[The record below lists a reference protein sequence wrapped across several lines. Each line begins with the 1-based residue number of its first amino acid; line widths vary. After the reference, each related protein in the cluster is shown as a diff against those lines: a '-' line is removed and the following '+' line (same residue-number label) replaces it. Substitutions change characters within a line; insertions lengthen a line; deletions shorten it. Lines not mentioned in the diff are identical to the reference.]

1 VTYQDYVSQRG
12 KYGRKSSVSP
22 ETKAYVQ
29 WSKAKREAD
38 EKRPTPVEW
47 ALNLLSIGNNISANT
62 TENIMQ
68 SFRGQKVPFS
78 EYMKDILTSFTP
90 EGEKS
95 FRNVFWGDE
104 EDSSYK
110 GMFGS
115 GGIKGNEGKP
125 GSKAFRWATGTLAD
139 IVLDPA
145 NYVSFGATNAAKAA
159 ASASAEMRM
168 IARAA
173 NPVID
178 FSLFREGFDR
188 DFLEKLSSAGK
199 SKEAIAYAQKWAKD
213 GTFAKEYSRYY
224 REALRKSKDELKSE
238 FLKALDK
245 KPYNPQGELVNA
257 RISGWADTYDAALS
271 KRIEELTKKGDYSRY
286 RHVKGASSERSLS
299 TVIGNESE
307 ALRKLLI
314 DKTKG
319 KKDFLTQNRSQ
330 IEDAAQEVVR
340 KKLSGQKDVL
350 AGIKNPRIRELF
362 SGDKGL
368 LSHLE
373 SSDLYSKIDLKAW
386 DNPFS
391 VLDHAGESAFKLF
404 RKELS
409 SNTHEGFNSAMKQ
422 WDAFKAAL
430 GSKQAP
436 LSKKGTT
443 YSDAWWSL
451 MNTTAIG
458 RVRRLLGF
466 SNPYET
472 MLKIKARD
480 AAESSQYSIQKSVKE
495 IKERLSG
502 FSDEDKQE
510 YVYLKSLKEKIG
522 QRAKYAD
529 MDFTTFI
536 RATADKVRAVTGQ
549 NIDITDENLEA
560 LSRLD
565 KEVGSVF
572 ENLKQAEDV
581 WASLGYS
588 DEISSLPDYLT
599 FVSQGAFK
607 APIGP
612 GKKIGTASQAFT
624 KTKKKGLFRSIEAQ
638 AGALRDIVDMPD
650 EQITQLFA
658 DNVTSTN
665 LALDEILSSRVI
677 QHYKLSKRVDMIEAF
692 KPFGIKL
699 DEITVPSQHV
709 DPFSR
714 SHTKGEGFIAY
725 SDEAGKD
732 ILASQREGRA
742 AQKKM
747 GLEEYS
753 SLLGLEEVDDRYFSG
768 YLFDEHVASIIDRTL
783 KFSSNDPDIQ
793 ALQNAF
799 SGFTHLWKTT
809 VTSNPG
815 FHLRNFYS
823 NMVTLFQQHGFD
835 AIDPETAKDAGIA
848 TLVSL
853 NGVEKTAAQLGMQE
867 ALVRKALGKTYGDYT
882 LGELAEYARKKGI
895 ISLSFGGR
903 DTKEAVV
910 DLLET
915 GKKNILERVGKVS
928 REAGAHIESFAKMD
942 SFLIGAKRMAKE
954 GSISPS
960 MLEYAKNESKKW
972 FIDYEDLT
980 DFEKN
985 TLKKVFPFY
994 TWLRR
999 NIANQVGQM
1008 VAIENWPTMALPQ
1021 KLIKS
1026 VTDESV
1032 DMEKLPSYMR
1042 EEGAVPLGRND
1053 EDEIIFLYPQLPMND
1068 LNKIPFRGGASLKES
1083 LGNSFDSFI
1092 STMIDS
1098 AHPFIKAG
1106 LSLYDYARK
1115 DDRDKRTKET
1125 SGVAEDMA
1133 LAVTDSV
1140 LRLFGEK
1147 AAERGENGRL
1157 LVDSNVLE
1165 AIRAVAPQIR
1175 MIDRLLS
1182 LPKSATSVLN
1192 IDTDVLLSEV
1202 GKQKTAGDKTKALW
1216 NALSFYAGIR
1226 VTNVDER
1233 EERYKR
1239 AQGIYYSALD
1249 EKTKAE
1255 KKSAGYKSRSLNSRR
1270 QMEKTYRRL
1279 KLL

>member
-1 VTYQDYVSQRG
+1 VTYQDYMNQRG

-22 ETKAYVQ
+22 ETKAYVE
-29 WSKAKREAD
+29 WSRTKREED
-38 EKRPTPVEW
+38 EKRHTPVEW

-62 TENIMQ
+62 TENVMQ
-68 SFRGQKVPFS
+68 SLRGQRVPFT

-95 FRNVFWGDE
+95 FRKVFWGDE
-104 EDSSYK
+104 EDASYK
-110 GMFGS
+110 GMFGE
-115 GGIKGNEGKP
+115 GGVKGGPPTFGN
-125 GSKAFRWATGTLAD
+125 KAFRWATGTLAD

-173 NPVID
+173 NPIID
-178 FSLFREGFDR
+178 LKLFREGFDKE
-188 DFLEKLSSAGK
+188 FLETLRKAGK
-199 SKEAIAYAQKWAKD
+199 SKEALEYARKWAKD

-224 REALRKSKDELKSE
+224 KEALRKSKDELKGD
-238 FLKALDK
+238 FLKALDD
-245 KPYNPQGELVNA
+245 KPYNPQGGLVNA
-257 RISGWADTYDAALS
+257 RIKGWKDTYDKALS
-271 KRIEELTKKGDYSRY
+271 DRIETLTKKGDYFRY
-286 RHVKGASSERSLS
+286 AHNKGASSERSLS
-299 TVIGNESE
+299 TVVGNESE
-307 ALRKLLI
+307 TLRKLLI
-314 DKTKG
+314 EKTRAKQE
-319 KKDFLTQNRSQ
+319 FLHEHASQ
-330 IEDAAQEVVR
+330 IEDAAQRVVR
-340 KKLSGQKDVL
+340 AKLSGEKDAL
-350 AGIKNPRIRELF
+350 SSIKNPQIRELF
-362 SGDKGL
+362 ASDKGL

-373 SSDLYSKIDLKAW
+373 SSDLYSKIDLRQW

-404 RKELS
+404 RKELNS
-409 SNTHEGFNSAMKQ
+409 STHEGFNSAMKQ
-422 WDAFKAAL
+422 WDAFKTAL
-430 GSKQAP
+430 GSKQAV
-436 LSKKGTT
+436 LGKKGTT

-451 MNTTAIG
+451 MNNSPIG

-480 AAESSQYSIQKSVKE
+480 ASESAQHSIQKSVKD
-495 IKERLSG
+495 IKEKLSE
-502 FSDEDKQE
+502 FTDKDKRE

-522 QRAKYAD
+522 QRIKYAD
-529 MDFTTFI
+529 MDFPTFI
-536 RATADKVRAVTGQ
+536 RAAAEKVKAVTGQ
-549 NIDITDENLEA
+549 SIDLSDENIEA

-565 KEVGSVF
+565 AEVGSVF
-572 ENLKQAEDV
+572 GSLKQAEDV

-588 DEISSLPDYLT
+588 DEIRALPDYLA
-599 FVSQGAFK
+599 FVSQGSI
-607 APIGP
+607 PSPVGP
-612 GKKIGTASQAFT
+612 GRKIGTSSQAFT
-624 KTKKKGLFRSIEAQ
+624 KTKKKGLFRSIQAQ

-650 EQITQLFA
+650 DQIAGLFA

-665 LALDEILSSRVI
+665 LSLDEILASRVI

-692 KPFGIKL
+692 KPFGIKI
-699 DEITVPSQHV
+699 DEISVPSQHI

-714 SHTKGEGFIAY
+714 PHTKGEGFIAY
-725 SDEAGKD
+725 SDEAAKD
-732 ILASQREGRA
+732 ILASHQEGRMM
-742 AQKKM
+742 QKNM
-747 GLEEYS
+747 ALGEYS
-753 SLLGLEEVDDRYFSG
+753 SLLGLEEVDDAYFSG

-835 AIDPETAKDAGIA
+835 AIDAETAKDAGIA

-853 NGVEKTAAQLGMQE
+853 NGIEKAAAQLGLKE
-867 ALVRKALGKTYGDYT
+867 ELVRKALSKTYGGHT

-910 DLLET
+910 DLLGT
-915 GKKNILERVGKVS
+915 GKQNILERVGKAS
-928 REAGAHIESFAKMD
+928 REVGAHIESFAKMD
-942 SFLIGAKRMAKE
+942 SFLIGAKKMAKE

-999 NIANQVGQM
+999 NIANQVGQIT
-1008 VAIENWPTMALPQ
+1008 AIENWPTMALPQ

-1026 VTDESV
+1026 VADDSV
-1032 DMEKLPSYMR
+1032 DMEKMPSYMR

-1053 EDEIIFLYPQLPMND
+1053 DDEIIFLYPQLPMND
-1068 LNKIPFRGGASLKES
+1068 LNKIPFRGGSTLKEAV
-1083 LGNSFDSFI
+1083 GNSFDSFI

-1106 LSLYDYARK
+1106 LSLYDYAQK

-1125 SGVAEDMA
+1125 SGLAEDMA

-1175 MIDRLLS
+1175 TIDRLLS
-1182 LPKSATSVLN
+1182 GPKSVTKVLN

-1202 GKQKTAGDKTKALW
+1202 GKQATNADKTRALW

-1226 VTNVDER
+1226 ATNVDEK

-1239 AQGIYYSALD
+1239 AQGIYYQALD

-1270 QMEKTYRRL
+1270 QMEKTFRRL